1 MVGCKILGK
10 EESKQAES
18 LAQRWAGIEMKTM
31 INIRAGTT
39 SLYQS
44 WKSRIEA
51 GAQRKKILNDNILT
65 QAKAPVGRTN
75 SPLSGA
81 QRKEI
86 LNDIILTQEKASD
99 EPTDLPLS
107 DAKLKT
113 KLNKPNK
120 PFPSIIKNKSSYG
133 GKSDMTVPLPK
144 EKPVDAGCVEN
155 VFDGV
160 CGKAET
166 KSDHWSAHV
175 DGQIENLQLQL
186 NNLQKQV
193 SNLTKELD
201 HVNMEKLDVLILLE
215 KLIRASNTT
224 GLDRTKLEE
233 VRMYVTAAET
243 VGGTES
249 TLTSDS
255 VHWFCSPCTGD
266 HS

>member
-1 MVGCKILGK
+1 
-10 EESKQAES
+10 
-18 LAQRWAGIEMKTM
+18 MKTM

-51 GAQRKKILNDNILT
+51 GAQRKEILNDNILT
-65 QAKAPVGRTN
+65 QAKAPFGRIN
-75 SPLSGA
+75 SPISGA

-86 LNDIILTQEKASD
+86 LNDNILTQEKASV

-120 PFPSIIKNKSSYG
+120 PFPSIIRNKSSYG

-166 KSDHWSAHV
+166 KSDIMTNELKSAHV

-215 KLIRASNTT
+215 KLIRASETTT

-249 TLTSDS
+249 TLTGDS

>member
-1 MVGCKILGK
+1 MN
-10 EESKQAES
+10 
-18 LAQRWAGIEMKTM
+18 TM

-51 GAQRKKILNDNILT
+51 GAQRKEILNDNILT
-65 QAKAPVGRTN
+65 QAKAPFGRIN
-75 SPLSGA
+75 SPISGA

-86 LNDIILTQEKASD
+86 LNDNILTQEKASV

-120 PFPSIIKNKSSYG
+120 PFPSIVRNKSSYG
-133 GKSDMTVPLPK
+133 GKSDMTVP
-144 EKPVDAGCVEN
+144 PVNAGCVEN

-166 KSDHWSAHV
+166 KSDTMTNELKSAHV
-175 DGQIENLQLQL
+175 DGQI
-186 NNLQKQV
+186 
-193 SNLTKELD
+193 
-201 HVNMEKLDVLILLE
+201 DVLILLE
-215 KLIRASNTT
+215 KLIRASETTT

-233 VRMYVTAAET
+233 VRMYVTAET
-243 VGGTES
+243 VGRTES
-249 TLTSDS
+249 TLTGDS

>member
-1 MVGCKILGK
+1 MN
-10 EESKQAES
+10 
-18 LAQRWAGIEMKTM
+18 TM

-51 GAQRKKILNDNILT
+51 GAQRKEILNDNILT
-65 QAKAPVGRTN
+65 QAKAPFGRIN
-75 SPLSGA
+75 SPISGA

-86 LNDIILTQEKASD
+86 LNDNILTQEKASV

-120 PFPSIIKNKSSYG
+120 PFPSIIRNKSSYG
-133 GKSDMTVPLPK
+133 GKSDMTVP
-144 EKPVDAGCVEN
+144 PVNAGCVEN

-215 KLIRASNTT
+215 KLIRASETTT

-233 VRMYVTAAET
+233 VRMYVTAET
-243 VGGTES
+243 VGRTES
-249 TLTSDS
+249 TLTGDS

>member
-1 MVGCKILGK
+1 MN
-10 EESKQAES
+10 
-18 LAQRWAGIEMKTM
+18 TM

-51 GAQRKKILNDNILT
+51 GALRKEILNDNILT
-65 QAKAPVGRTN
+65 QAKTPFGRIN
-75 SPLSGA
+75 SPISGA

-86 LNDIILTQEKASD
+86 LNDNILTQEKASV

-120 PFPSIIKNKSSYG
+120 PFPSIVRNKSSYG

-166 KSDHWSAHV
+166 KSDIMTNELKSAHV

-215 KLIRASNTT
+215 KLIRASETTT

-233 VRMYVTAAET
+233 VRMYVTAET
-243 VGGTES
+243 VGRTES
-249 TLTSDS
+249 TLTGDS